1 MNTSFSKVF
10 ILLSLGAASQAW
22 AADCVVGINAAG
34 TCTVPAGA
42 TTAVFEVWGGGG
54 GGGSKDANSIGL
66 PSNGVGGGGGSYCKV
81 TSQVTPGSTLT
92 VRVGTGGTAGV
103 PSAGDWMR
111 PGTSSTGGG
120 LSAVTG
126 VGVSGVTAN
135 GGGGGGGSTIW
146 SDYDFGRGQPGRG
159 ATAVSGGAGGDG
171 GNNGPY
177 KSAPGGGGGAGATGG
192 AGGRGGAGIN
202 GGQGSDGGPW
212 DGVFIGPGIAGGDG
226 GDGSD
231 GGDGGPGGA
240 GTVPGAG
247 GAGGTAGFGG
257 SGGTGGEGSPGEG
270 WGPNGNPGMDGTPG
284 TTGADGETLAGPLA
298 VEACSGEGLGG
309 ADGAGANG
317 GSAGGPSAD
326 AGSGGAGGQPGQPGL
341 VKISFA
347 GAQTL
352 TFPPQ
357 PTAHQ
362 TDGGPFPV
370 EFAATSNAGLP
381 VSYTSLSPD
390 ICTVAGNIVTP
401 LAAGTCTVA
410 ADQPGGVVGGVTYPA
425 ASQVVQRI
433 TITAAQ
439 TPSVSGVKAV
449 PALGTWGIGLLM
461 AWFGVIAYRRRSE

>member
-81 TSQVTPGSTLT
+81 TSQVTPGSMLT

-103 PSAGDWMR
+103 PSTGDWMR

-231 GGDGGPGGA
+231 GGDGALGA
-240 GTVPGAG
+240 LVPFPAQ
-247 GAGGTAGFGG
+247 AVP
-257 SGGTGGEGSPGEG
+257 EEQP
-270 WGPNGNPGMDGTPG
+270 DL
-284 TTGADGETLAGPLA
+284 ADR
-298 VEACSGEGLGG
+298 
-309 ADGAGANG
+309 
-317 GSAGGPSAD
+317 
-326 AGSGGAGGQPGQPGL
+326 GGQ
-341 VKISFA
+341 
-347 GAQTL
+347 
-352 TFPPQ
+352 
-357 PTAHQ
+357 
-362 TDGGPFPV
+362 
-370 EFAATSNAGLP
+370 
-381 VSYTSLSPD
+381 
-390 ICTVAGNIVTP
+390 
-401 LAAGTCTVA
+401 
-410 ADQPGGVVGGVTYPA
+410 
-425 ASQVVQRI
+425 
-433 TITAAQ
+433 
-439 TPSVSGVKAV
+439 GVKAPQERGGGPTAIQV
-449 PALGTWGIGLLM
+449 WTAHLAPQALTARPWQGRWRWRHAAVKDWAAPMVLAPMEAVREAPVRTPAAAARAASRVSR
-461 AWFGVIAYRRRSE
+461 AW